1 MNFSMGYAKDLVQ
14 NDTISPSLGIII
26 IKGDTLFTMNRKMAE
41 SVAIQYDSLVLTT
54 KKLNDC
60 KDVVD
65 TLLSIQNK
73 YKVALEQSENI
84 TDMLK
89 KETDNKDKVINSYN
103 KIDENQKIIIDGMSK
118 EFKKARN
125 RNRLLTGLT
134 IGGITFGFTSF
145 MLLLLK

>member
-14 NDTISPSLGIII
+14 NDTIPPSLGIII

-41 SVAIQYDSLVLTT
+41 SVAIQYDSLVLTI

-118 EFKKARN
+118 EFKKSRN